1 MTSNFSLL
9 WNAFGSFTNK
19 HVIGL
24 LSSCNKN
31 ENRQERWVSMSSTG
45 VRPVAT
51 GTFLEI
57 VCYRCFFVLVLL
69 HRGIL

>member
-9 WNAFGSFTNK
+9 WNAFGSFANK

-24 LSSCNKN
+24 LSGCNKN
-31 ENRQERWVSMSSTG
+31 ENRQERWVSKSSTG

-51 GTFLEI
+51 GAFLEI
-57 VCYRCFFVLVLL
+57 VGYRCFFLVL